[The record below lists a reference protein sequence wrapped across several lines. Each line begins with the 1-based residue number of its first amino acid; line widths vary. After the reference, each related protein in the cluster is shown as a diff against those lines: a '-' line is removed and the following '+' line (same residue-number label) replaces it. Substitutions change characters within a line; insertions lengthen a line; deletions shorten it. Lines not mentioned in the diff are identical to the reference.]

1 MIDYF
6 WYVLVRRETG
16 AAEEQPG

>member
-1 MIDYF
+1 M
-6 WYVLVRRETG
+6 EAG